1 MKTKNIFKVLALAM
15 LMPAMMLT
23 TACSNDDDLVNNEN
37 TENTIKKG
45 YTLSVTVNVTRQGDA
60 TTRATYNE
68 GTKKLSFSSGDEL
81 YVAGSYDDDKYDF
94 AGTLE
99 WKSEGTFSGTIITE
113 TEYSGTAQEFL
124 AAVSSAKAYL
134 LPAGYDTYR
143 FLFYSDI
150 TGLLSWNYTNAFT
163 TVSKAEAVE
172 QFSLEYAVSYS
183 NGFALSPGSAIL
195 NFTITGL
202 TANTNFDVSLAPVGP
217 NNATIEGKVKTDGS
231 GIATFAVGVPGNTD
245 LKECKLTVGIND
257 ITNDITHVIT
267 LVDTST
273 TLASG
278 KIYNITRSV
287 Q

>member
-202 TANTNFDVSLAPVGP
+202 SANTEDVAVSLSYDGV
-217 NNATIEGKVKTDGS
+217 NKITIAGDVTTDGS
-231 GIATFAVGVPGNTD
+231 GNATFAVGVPG
-245 LKECKLTVGIND
+245 GIDSNS
-257 ITNDITHVIT
+257 IT
-267 LVDTST
+267 LTLADNPVALNLFNGTST